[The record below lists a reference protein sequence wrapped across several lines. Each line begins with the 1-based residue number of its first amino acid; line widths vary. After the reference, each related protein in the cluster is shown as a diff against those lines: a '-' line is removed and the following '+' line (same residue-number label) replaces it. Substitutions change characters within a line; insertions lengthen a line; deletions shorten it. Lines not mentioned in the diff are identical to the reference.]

1 MRHSDYIIDIK
12 EETMSVI
19 IDESCIT
26 CDACLQN
33 CPVNAIID
41 DMNNPLG
48 ESRYYVQPDKCVE
61 CVDHFDDPQ
70 CAAICPSIGCI
81 TWDMPFTK
89 EFDEHFLNGEMYKLA
104 TKDGVPKS
112 PAYKEKKFRKD
123 IPLTKRG
130 VKKEVQEEPE
140 EKEVG

>member
-1 MRHSDYIIDIK
+1 
-12 EETMSVI
+12 MSVI

-33 CPVNAIID
+33 CPVNAIVD
-41 DMNNPLG
+41 DMENPTG
-48 ESRYYVQPDKCVE
+48 ENRYYVQPEKCVE
-61 CVDHFDDPQ
+61 CVDLFDDPQ

-89 EFDEHFLNGEMYKLA
+89 EFDAHFVNGELYKLA
-104 TKDGVPKS
+104 IAKEGAIKS
-112 PAYKEKKFRKD
+112 PKYKERKFRLD

-130 VKKEVQEEPE
+130 IKQKVQLEPE
-140 EKEVG
+140 EAEVG

>member
-1 MRHSDYIIDIK
+1 MA
-12 EETMSVI
+12 VI

-33 CPVNAIID
+33 CPVNAIVD
-41 DMNNPLG
+41 DMNNPTG
-48 ESRYYVQPDKCVE
+48 ESRYYVQPEKCVE
-61 CVDHFDDPQ
+61 CVGIFDDPQ

-89 EFDEHFLNGEMYKLA
+89 EFDEHFLNEELYKLG
-104 TKDGVPKS
+104 TKNGTVKS
-112 PAYKEKKFRKD
+112 PSFREKKYRKD
-123 IPLTKRG
+123 IPLEIRG

-140 EKEVG
+140 DVKEVG